1 MLQAMLSK
9 MCEEA
14 GIERRTN
21 HSLRATG
28 DSQMFHA
35 NIAEKVIQSR
45 TGHLSLKAL
54 RMYENP
60 TDEQHAAACGVL
72 VGAQKTAPSD
82 QVMQTTGVRESN
94 MQPVTSTV
102 PAALFGS
109 PQN

>member
-1 MLQAMLSK
+1 MLQKMLPT

-28 DSQMFHA
+28 ATEMFRA
-35 NIAEKVIQSR
+35 NIPEKVIQSR

-60 TDEQHAAACGVL
+60 TDYQHEAACSVL
-72 VGAQKTAPSD
+72 VKRQHIDCTILG
-82 QVMQTTGVRESN
+82 
-94 MQPVTSTV
+94 
-102 PAALFGS
+102 
-109 PQN
+109 